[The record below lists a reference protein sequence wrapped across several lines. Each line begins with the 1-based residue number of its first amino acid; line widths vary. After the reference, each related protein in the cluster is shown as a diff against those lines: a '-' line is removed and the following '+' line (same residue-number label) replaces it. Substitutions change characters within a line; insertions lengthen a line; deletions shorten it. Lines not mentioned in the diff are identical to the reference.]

1 LEEGVDTSPTASL
14 SHGGGAAL
22 PGHLVLIFAVRTI
35 LNTAHRIVYPFLPT
49 LARGLGVS
57 LAAASGL
64 VSVRV
69 WAGLAAPFVG
79 LLIDRYSRRRAMQAA
94 MLVFALGGLLL
105 VGLGTWSAA
114 IAAFVLYGLAK
125 VLYDPAMRAYIG
137 DTVPYPQRGRA
148 MGIVELSWSGAWLL
162 GVPAAGLMIERF
174 GWRAPWTVL
183 IGLSLVGLLPL
194 SLGLPPAKSRLPRS
208 RIPLGT
214 AMRGWWAVLCRKGVV
229 AVLLVSLLLEMALEI
244 PFVVYGAWMETSF
257 GLGLS
262 SLGLASLVVGLAEAS
277 AELSAT
283 LLTDRWG
290 KRRSLL
296 AALLGLAV
304 SLALL
309 PVLARLGLVAALA
322 GVALAVL
329 TFEFGFVSFLP
340 LATEVVPEARATL
353 LSLAVTA
360 SSLGRMA
367 GALGGGWLWQ
377 GPTQGITWHAVAGVA
392 CALLAV
398 LVVLLI
404 QDPQPHLG
412 SSRPPKSMV

>member
-1 LEEGVDTSPTASL
+1 MQPAKEVSPAPLSREVAAGQPEKGVAPRSL
-14 SHGGGAAL
+14 WGQL
-22 PGHLVLIFAVRTI
+22 ILIFTVRTV
-35 LNTAHRIVYPFLPT
+35 LNTTHRIVYPFLPA

-69 WAGLAAPFVG
+69 WAGLAAPLVG
-79 LLIDRYSRRRAMQAA
+79 LLIDRYSRRRAMQMAL
-94 MLVFALGGLLL
+94 LVFALGGLLL
-105 VGLGTWSAA
+105 VGLGTLGGA

-148 MGIVELSWSGAWLL
+148 MGIVELSWSGAWLI
-162 GVPAAGLMIERF
+162 GVPAAGLAIQRW
-174 GWRAPWTVL
+174 GWRAPWAAL
-183 IGLSLVGLLPL
+183 IGLALVGLVPL
-194 SLGLPPAKSRLPRS
+194 SLGLPPARRTPSQSSRT
-208 RIPLGT
+208 PLRT
-214 AMRGWWAVLCRKGVV
+214 AMRGWWAVLRRQGVV
-229 AVLLVSLLLEMALEI
+229 AVLLVSLLLEMGLEI
-244 PFVVYGAWMETSF
+244 PFIVYGAWLETSF
-257 GLGLS
+257 GLSLT

-283 LLTDRWG
+283 VLTDSWG

-296 AALLGLAV
+296 MALFGMAASLL
-304 SLALL
+304 LL

-340 LATEVVPEARATL
+340 LATEVVPDARATL
-353 LSLAVTA
+353 LSLCITA

-367 GALGGGWLWQ
+367 GALSGGWLWQ
-377 GPTQGITWHAVAGVA
+377 GPSQGITWHAAAGA
-392 CALLAV
+392 GCALLAM
-398 LVVLLI
+398 LVVLRI
-404 QDPQPHLG
+404 QDPKGP
-412 SSRPPKSMV
+412 